1 MRLKKICQLTRWYV
15 YMVDMN
21 KKDEVIK
28 KKILREID
36 DISKFIDKITEE
48 DFYKDSKTQKAVIMS
63 LINIGELSK
72 SFSDDFIDS
81 NEKIPWKKIQAMR
94 NVAAHKYEA
103 IDMQI
108 VWDTIHVSVV
118 ELRKKLPV

>member
-1 MRLKKICQLTRWYV
+1 
-15 YMVDMN
+15 MVDMN

-28 KKILREID
+28 KKILSEID
-36 DISKFIDKITEE
+36 DINKFIDKITEE
-48 DFYKDSKTQKAVIMS
+48 DFYKDIKTQKAVIMS

-108 VWDTIHVSVV
+108 VWDTIHVSIV
-118 ELRKKLPV
+118 ELKNKLPV

>member
-1 MRLKKICQLTRWYV
+1 
-15 YMVDMN
+15 MVDMN

-36 DISKFIDKITEE
+36 DINKFIDKITEE

-118 ELRKKLPV
+118 ELKNKLPV